1 MDRDGDGMSALGDYS
16 RLPAAY
22 AIGDSDA
29 IEVVCERHA
38 LEFAEESG
46 LVWYHAPALGGFTE
60 ETDTGQYAYE
70 LRAGEGE
77 TDTPYTCGAHGAGSF
92 CGDLLDCS
100 LTLEG
105 EDYVRENFPV
115 SVWHLWG
122 VEDHG
127 VTA

>member
-1 MDRDGDGMSALGDYS
+1 MDYPEQ
-16 RLPAAY
+16 LPPAY

-29 IEVVCERHA
+29 IEIVCERHA
-38 LEFAEESG
+38 LEFANESG

-77 TDTPYTCGAHGAGSF
+77 TDTPYTCGAWLDRVSWDSPGY

-105 EDYVRENFPV
+105 EDYVRENFPA

-122 VEDHG
+122 VEDQG